1 MLRIPGF
8 LKGAPVLKQNGG
20 SFQKADMR
28 LRVLQKTGKRGCALG
43 EAHKSEYAIEMLHI
57 TKRFPGIIAN
67 DDITLQLRH
76 GEIHALLGENG
87 AGKSTLM
94 SVLFGLYQ
102 AEEGTIKKDGQEV
115 KINDPNDANDLG
127 IGMVHQHFKLVECF
141 TVLDNIILGVE
152 PNKMGFLQKR
162 EAREKVLALSEKY
175 GLKVDPDAKIEDITV
190 GMQQR
195 TEILKMLYRDN
206 EILIFD
212 EPTAVLTP
220 QEISELMQIMK
231 NLASEGKSI
240 LFISHKLNEIMEVAD
255 RCSVLRKGK
264 YIGTVNTRD
273 VTPEDLSAMMVG
285 RNVNFHVEKTPAHPG
300 EVILDIQNMTVAS
313 KVHKNNAVKNVSLKV
328 RAGEI
333 VCLAG
338 IDGNGQSEFVYGL
351 SGLEPLV
358 SGKITIKGK
367 DITKASIRE
376 RSAVMGISHIP
387 EDRHKHGLVLD
398 YSLEDNLVLQTYF
411 EPEFT
416 SPAGF
421 LRRKNI
427 REYANKLINKY
438 DVRSG
443 QGPITT
449 ARSMSG
455 GNQQKAIIAREIDK
469 APELL
474 IAVQPTRGLDVGAIE
489 FIHKQLVA
497 QRDAGKAVLLVS
509 LELDEVMDVPDRIL
523 VMYEGEIVGELDPK
537 KTTQEELGLY
547 MAGAKRDEVKA

>member
-1 MLRIPGF
+1 M
-8 LKGAPVLKQNGG
+8 G
-20 SFQKADMR
+20 SP
-28 LRVLQKTGKRGCALG
+28 
-43 EAHKSEYAIEMLHI
+43 YAIEMLNI

-67 DDITLQLRH
+67 DNITLQLKK

-102 AEEGTIKKDGQEV
+102 PEEGVIKKDGQV
-115 KINDPNDANDLG
+115 VSIKDPNDANALG

-141 TVLDNIILGVE
+141 TVLDNIIMGVE
-152 PNKMGFLQKR
+152 PTKHGFLQKA

-175 GLKVDPDAKIEDITV
+175 GLHVDPDALIEDITV

-195 TEILKMLYRDN
+195 TEILKMLYREN

-220 QEISELMQIMK
+220 QEIDELMQIMR
-231 NLASEGKSI
+231 NLAAEGKSI
-240 LFISHKLNEIMEVAD
+240 LFISHKLAEIMAVAD

-264 YIGTVNTRD
+264 YIGTVETANT
-273 VTPEDLSAMMVG
+273 TAEELSAMMVG
-285 RNVNFHVEKTPAHPG
+285 RSVSFHVDKKPSEPG
-300 EVILDIQNMTVAS
+300 EDVLEVEGMTMAS
-313 KVHKNNAVKNVSLKV
+313 KLHKNNAVKNVSLKV
-328 RAGEI
+328 RRGEI

-338 IDGNGQSEFVYGL
+338 IDGNGQTEFVYGL
-351 SGLEPLV
+351 TGLEPLV
-358 SGKITIKGK
+358 SGSVKLCGK
-367 DITKASIRE
+367 DITHASIRQ
-376 RSAVMGISHIP
+376 RSVMGMSHIP

-398 YSLEDNLVLQTYF
+398 YSLEDNMVLQRYF

-416 SPAGF
+416 DKAGF
-421 LRRKNI
+421 LRRRNI
-427 REYANKLINKY
+427 RTYAEKLIDQY

-443 QGPITT
+443 QGPITI

-455 GNQQKAIIAREIDK
+455 GNQQKAIVAREIDK
-469 APELL
+469 DPELL
-474 IAVQPTRGLDVGAIE
+474 VAVQPTRGLDVGAIE
-489 FIHKQLVA
+489 YIHKQLVA

-537 KTTQEELGLY
+537 STTQEELGLY

>member
-1 MLRIPGF
+1 ML
-8 LKGAPVLKQNGG
+8 N
-20 SFQKADMR
+20 
-28 LRVLQKTGKRGCALG
+28 
-43 EAHKSEYAIEMLHI
+43 I

-67 DDITLQLRH
+67 DNITLQLKK

-102 AEEGTIKKDGQEV
+102 PEEGVIKKDGQV
-115 KINDPNDANDLG
+115 VSIKDPNDANDLG

-141 TVLDNIILGVE
+141 TVLDNIIMGVE
-152 PNKMGFLQKR
+152 PTKYGFLQKA

-175 GLKVDPDAKIEDITV
+175 GLRVDPDALIEDITV

-195 TEILKMLYRDN
+195 TEILKMLYREND
-206 EILIFD
+206 ILIFD

-220 QEISELMQIMK
+220 QEIDELMQIMR
-231 NLASEGKSI
+231 NLAAEGKSI
-240 LFISHKLNEIMEVAD
+240 LFISHKLAEIMAVAD

-264 YIGTVNTRD
+264 YIGTVETAS
-273 VTPEDLSAMMVG
+273 TTMEELSAMMVG
-285 RNVNFHVEKTPAHPG
+285 RNVSFHVEKKPSEPG
-300 EVILDIQNMTVAS
+300 EVVLEVENMTMAS
-313 KVHKNNAVKNVSLKV
+313 KLHKNNAVKNVSLKV
-328 RAGEI
+328 RRGEI

-338 IDGNGQSEFVYGL
+338 IDGNGQTEFVYGL
-351 SGLEPLV
+351 TGLEPLAAGSV
-358 SGKITIKGK
+358 KLCGK
-367 DITKASIRE
+367 DITHAPIRQ
-376 RSAVMGISHIP
+376 RSVMGMSHIP

-398 YSLEDNLVLQTYF
+398 YTLEDNMVLQRYF

-416 SPAGF
+416 DKAGF

-427 REYANKLINKY
+427 RSYAERLIEQY

-443 QGPITT
+443 QGPITV

-455 GNQQKAIIAREIDK
+455 GNQQKAIVAREIDK
-469 APELL
+469 DPELL
-474 IAVQPTRGLDVGAIE
+474 VAVQPTRGLDVGAIE
-489 FIHKQLVA
+489 YIHRQLVA
-497 QRDAGKAVLLVS
+497 QRDEGKAVLLVS

>member
-1 MLRIPGF
+1 M
-8 LKGAPVLKQNGG
+8 G
-20 SFQKADMR
+20 SP
-28 LRVLQKTGKRGCALG
+28 
-43 EAHKSEYAIEMLHI
+43 YAIEMLNI

-67 DDITLQLRH
+67 DNITLQLKK

-102 AEEGTIKKDGQEV
+102 PEEGVIKKDGQV
-115 KINDPNDANDLG
+115 VSIKDPNDANALG

-141 TVLDNIILGVE
+141 TVLDNIIMGVE
-152 PNKMGFLQKR
+152 PTKHGFLQKA
-162 EAREKVLALSEKY
+162 EARERVLALSEKY
-175 GLKVDPDAKIEDITV
+175 GLHVDPDALIEDITV

-195 TEILKMLYRDN
+195 TEILKMLYREN

-220 QEISELMQIMK
+220 QEIDELMQIMR
-231 NLASEGKSI
+231 NLAAEGKSI
-240 LFISHKLNEIMEVAD
+240 LFISHKLAEIMAVAD

-264 YIGTVNTRD
+264 YIGTVETANT
-273 VTPEDLSAMMVG
+273 TAEELSAMMVG
-285 RNVNFHVEKTPAHPG
+285 RSVSFHVDKKPSEPG
-300 EVILDIQNMTVAS
+300 EDVLEVEGMTMAS
-313 KVHKNNAVKNVSLKV
+313 KLHKNNAVKNVSLKV
-328 RAGEI
+328 RRGEI

-338 IDGNGQSEFVYGL
+338 IDGNGQTEFVYGL
-351 SGLEPLV
+351 TGLEPLV
-358 SGKITIKGK
+358 SGSVKLCGK
-367 DITKASIRE
+367 DITHASIRQ
-376 RSAVMGISHIP
+376 RSVMGMSHIP

-398 YSLEDNLVLQTYF
+398 YSLEDNMVLQRYF

-416 SPAGF
+416 DKAGF
-421 LRRKNI
+421 LRRRNI
-427 REYANKLINKY
+427 RTYAEKLIDQY

-443 QGPITT
+443 QGPITI

-455 GNQQKAIIAREIDK
+455 GNQQKAIVAREIDK
-469 APELL
+469 DPELL
-474 IAVQPTRGLDVGAIE
+474 VAVQPTRGLDVGPIE
-489 FIHKQLVA
+489 YIHRQLVA
-497 QRDAGKAVLLVS
+497 QRDEGKAVLLVS

-523 VMYEGEIVGELDPK
+523 VMSEGEIVGELDPK

>member
-1 MLRIPGF
+1 
-8 LKGAPVLKQNGG
+8 
-20 SFQKADMR
+20 
-28 LRVLQKTGKRGCALG
+28 
-43 EAHKSEYAIEMLHI
+43 MLHI
-57 TKRFPGIIAN
+57 TKKFPGIIAN
-67 DDITLQLRH
+67 DDITLQLKK

-102 AEEGTIKKDGQEV
+102 PEEGTIKKDGVEV
-115 KINDPNDANDLG
+115 RINNPNDANDLG

-152 PNKMGFLQKR
+152 PNKLGFLQKQ

-175 GLKVDPDAKIEDITV
+175 GLRVDPDAKIEDITV

-220 QEISELMQIMK
+220 QEISELMLIMK
-231 NLASEGKSI
+231 NLAAEGKSI

-255 RCSVLRKGK
+255 RCTVLRKGK
-264 YIGTVNTRD
+264 YIGTVNTKD
-273 VTPEDLSAMMVG
+273 TTPESLSAMMVG
-285 RNVNFHVEKTPAHPG
+285 RNVNFHVQKTPATPG
-300 EVILDIQNMTVAS
+300 EVVLSIENMTVAS

-358 SGKITIKGK
+358 SGKITLCGK

-376 RSAVMGISHIP
+376 RSVMGISHIP

-398 YSLEDNLVLQTYF
+398 YSLEDNLILQNYGKD
-411 EPEFT
+411 PY
-416 SPAGF
+416 SQ
-421 LRRKNI
+421 KNI
-427 REYANKLINKY
+427 L
-438 DVRSG
+438 
-443 QGPITT
+443 
-449 ARSMSG
+449 
-455 GNQQKAIIAREIDK
+455 
-469 APELL
+469 
-474 IAVQPTRGLDVGAIE
+474 
-489 FIHKQLVA
+489 
-497 QRDAGKAVLLVS
+497 
-509 LELDEVMDVPDRIL
+509 
-523 VMYEGEIVGELDPK
+523 
-537 KTTQEELGLY
+537 
-547 MAGAKRDEVKA
+547 